1 MSSWKMV
8 VVAAALS
15 GCAGLQKAPEAD
27 LASGHWE
34 GEIDNNGWRRPV
46 SFDLE
51 RTGGSWRGQWQLVS
65 EVPGQSLQNVEVSG
79 RDVRFEAGTLR
90 VAGHVDRG
98 TLRGT
103 VTDKAADE
111 AKTGVPYSDSHA
123 QKRRAGGSASRP
135 QERNSRNK
143 NWVPRRDSENIFC
156 G

>member
-1 MSSWKMV
+1 MSSWKIV
-8 VVAAALS
+8 VVAAALG
-15 GCAGLQKAPEAD
+15 GCAGLQRAPEAD

-111 AKTGVPYSDSHA
+111 PVGQLSVTNQADATSYNP
-123 QKRRAGGSASRP
+123 GSEWLAPSFEP
-135 QERNSRNK
+135 
-143 NWVPRRDSENIFC
+143 
-156 G
+156 